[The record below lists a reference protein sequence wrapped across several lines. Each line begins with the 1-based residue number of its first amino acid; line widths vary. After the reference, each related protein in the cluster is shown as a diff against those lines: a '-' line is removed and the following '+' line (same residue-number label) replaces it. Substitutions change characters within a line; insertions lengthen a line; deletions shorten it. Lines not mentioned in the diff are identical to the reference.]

1 MEKPKK
7 WELSI
12 KQIDELEKLKEQL
25 KKNIWETEE
34 ILLKHNLLE
43 KVLQHKDSNSCP
55 LCGKKFVSGDLC
67 NTSVVPI
74 HSKCL
79 RNLKRKKI

>member
-43 KVLQHKDSNSCP
+43 KVLQHKD
-55 LCGKKFVSGDLC
+55 
-67 NTSVVPI
+67 
-74 HSKCL
+74 
-79 RNLKRKKI
+79 